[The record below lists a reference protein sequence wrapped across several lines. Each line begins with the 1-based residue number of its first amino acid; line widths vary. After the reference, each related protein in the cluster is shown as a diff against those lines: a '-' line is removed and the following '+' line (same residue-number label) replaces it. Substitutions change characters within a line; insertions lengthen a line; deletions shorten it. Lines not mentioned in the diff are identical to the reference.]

1 MEKSEAI
8 YIRLSENERKQIK
21 EKMKVCN
28 IKNMSAYIL
37 KMAID
42 GMVINLNMPEMKE
55 ISSLL
60 RYNGN
65 NINQIAKRLNE
76 GKSVYASDIADIK
89 EKQTQITDM
98 VRDIYLKLSKM

>member
-8 YIRLSENERKQIK
+8 YIRLSENELKQIK
-21 EKMKVCN
+21 EKMEVCN

-42 GMVINLNMPEMKE
+42 GMIINLDMPELKE
-55 ISSLL
+55 ISRLL

-89 EKQTQITDM
+89 EKQTQITHM
-98 VRDIYLKLSKM
+98 VREIYLKITKI

>member
-1 MEKSEAI
+1 MEKTEAI
-8 YIRLSENERKQIK
+8 YIRLSETERKQIE
-21 EKMKVCN
+21 EKMKACHIN
-28 IKNMSAYIL
+28 NMSAYIL

-42 GMVINLNMPEMKE
+42 GMVINLDMPELKE

-76 GKSVYASDIADIK
+76 GKNIYASDIADIK
-89 EKQTQITDM
+89 NKQDKITEM
-98 VRDIYLKLSKM
+98 LREIYLKLAKL

>member
-21 EKMKVCN
+21 EKMEICN

-42 GMVINLNMPEMKE
+42 GMVINLDMPELKE
-55 ISSLL
+55 I
-60 RYNGN
+60 
-65 NINQIAKRLNE
+65 
-76 GKSVYASDIADIK
+76 
-89 EKQTQITDM
+89 
-98 VRDIYLKLSKM
+98 

>member
-21 EKMKVCN
+21 EKMEICN

-42 GMVINLNMPEMKE
+42 GMIINLNMPELKE
-55 ISSLL
+55 ISRLL

-98 VRDIYLKLSKM
+98 VREIYLKPSKI

>member
-21 EKMKVCN
+21 EKMEVCN

-42 GMVINLNMPEMKE
+42 GMIINLDMPELKE
-55 ISSLL
+55 ISRLL

-76 GKSVYASDIADIK
+76 SKSVYAPDIADIK

-98 VRDIYLKLSKM
+98 VREIYLKLSKI

>member
-21 EKMKVCN
+21 EKMEVCN

-42 GMVINLNMPEMKE
+42 GMVINIDMPELKE
-55 ISSLL
+55 ISRLL

-98 VRDIYLKLSKM
+98 VRAIYLKLSKM